1 MAPPWSSHVVRGK
14 MARSEKRMASGKGI
28 CTKGSCFPSLS
39 GHPGAMTKFP
49 VCRAL
54 EEFTDLSPGLG
65 VGNILFLSNL
75 LSLPILARKSLLAM
89 LPYKL
94 FLQDLQPFLCFKSN
108 ILLRPNRAIYRIC
121 ASKLSYKR
129 LFSSSRWITVGGRLV
144 SKNTDCNS
152 ILLPLR
158 IHLGK
163 SGRLVK
169 KIYRPITM
177 GLYWKTLCKQTLQW
191 VYLPSWRIV
200 VFFFT
205 QDAKISLLP
214 VIPAVATK
222 QGICPQP
229 AKLDLLNCDCKCL
242 FRSWCTPLSP
252 SIPVITT
259 NTVLMPFSSPHLL
272 CCYLKHKTCRKP
284 SSSVWAHLLRTGLE
298 TTPLAYSLWFYGEF
312 DNNVIVCPCSYQRTP
327 LHFPGV
333 CMRYF
338 KTSHWLEPSQ
348 ANHDQMVK

>member
-1 MAPPWSSHVVRGK
+1 MHTYVCTHTPVILPRIFVRGYSLTNSWLTDLSWYSGMAPPWSSLVVRGK
-14 MARSEKRMASGKGI
+14 MAHSGKRIASGKGI

-75 LSLPILARKSLLAM
+75 LSLPILARKSLLTM

-129 LFSSSRWITVGGRLV
+129 LFSSSRWITVRGRLV

-158 IHLGK
+158 IHPGK
-163 SGRLVK
+163 LGRLVK
-169 KIYRPITM
+169 KIYRLITM
-177 GLYWKTLCKQTLQW
+177 GLYWKTLARKHCSEPISLHG
-191 VYLPSWRIV
+191 VSY
-200 VFFFT
+200 FFFFPK
-205 QDAKISLLP
+205 DAKISLLP
-214 VIPAVATK
+214 VIPAVAIK

-229 AKLDLLNCDCKCL
+229 AKLGLLDCDCKCL
-242 FRSWCTPLSP
+242 FRSWCTRLLPPSLS
-252 SIPVITT
+252 
-259 NTVLMPFSSPHLL
+259 
-272 CCYLKHKTCRKP
+272 
-284 SSSVWAHLLRTGLE
+284 
-298 TTPLAYSLWFYGEF
+298 
-312 DNNVIVCPCSYQRTP
+312 
-327 LHFPGV
+327 
-333 CMRYF
+333 
-338 KTSHWLEPSQ
+338 
-348 ANHDQMVK
+348 